1 MFVRKY
7 SVGWSQRVG
16 FLSSEMINSL
26 KNRSVLWVH
35 AVSVGEVH
43 AAIPMIRL
51 LKERFPDKKLIF
63 STVTVTGHKT
73 VAAKIKGID
82 GLFYFP
88 FDIPW
93 IIKRVIRML
102 HPSIFIFFETE
113 IWPNLLGNLK
123 KNGIPSVLVNGRIS
137 NRSFSR
143 YLKIKW
149 LMKEWIGNISL
160 ALMQTEEDR
169 FKMLEL
175 GADPCRIMTTG
186 NTKYDQLKQPD
197 KIPFGQISVLGQWD
211 WWVAGSTHPGEEE
224 MILNAYLRLRNEFP
238 RLGLIIAPR
247 HPERFSE
254 VSGLIEQKG
263 IFYSRKSQ
271 LKNETVWKSH
281 FPPVILLDTI
291 GELSEFYYWATIAFI
306 GGSLVPKG
314 GHNILEAVIWGK
326 APFFGKYSENFK
338 EMVQIFKENNAGI
351 EISSEEELV
360 PKIGLYLKNKNLLE
374 EKGKTALKTL
384 HENQGATDRN
394 MDLIEKLISEA
405 TGSASAERGV
415 RGHRRTR
422 SAARAPESERYEN

>member
-1 MFVRKY
+1 MTFFLYNFLLLLLSPLLLVWWGISLFDRKY
-7 SVGWSQRVG
+7 SIGWTQRLG
-16 FLSSEMINSL
+16 FLSPQLIDSL
-26 KNRSVLWVH
+26 KNRSVLWIH

-43 AAIPMIRL
+43 AAMPMIQL
-51 LKERFPDKKLIF
+51 LKKRFPDKSLIL
-63 STVTVTGHKT
+63 STITVTGHET
-73 VAAKIKGID
+73 VSSKIKGID

-93 IIKRVIRML
+93 IIKRVIRLL
-102 HPSIFIFFETE
+102 HPSMFIFFETE
-113 IWPNLLGNLK
+113 IWPNLLGYLRQNH
-123 KNGIPSVLVNGRIS
+123 IPSVLVNGRIS

-169 FKMLEL
+169 IKMLEL
-175 GADPCRIMTTG
+175 GAEPCKIITTG

-197 KIPFGQISVLGQWD
+197 KIPFGQISVLSQWD

-224 MILNAYLRLRNEFP
+224 MILNAWLALRNEFP

-254 VSGLIEQKG
+254 VSGLIEQKEV
-263 IFYSRKSQ
+263 FYSRKSQ
-271 LKNETVWKSH
+271 LKNETVWNNH

-291 GELSEFYYWATIAFI
+291 GELSEFYYWAAIAFI
-306 GGSLVPKG
+306 GGSLVPRG

-338 EMVQIFKENNAGI
+338 EMVQIFKDKNAGI
-351 EISSEEELV
+351 EFYNEGEIV
-360 PKIGLYLKNKNLLE
+360 PKISFYLKNKGLLE
-374 EKGKTALKTL
+374 EKGKTALKIL

-394 MDLIEKLISEA
+394 MALIEKFI
-405 TGSASAERGV
+405 RD
-415 RGHRRTR
+415 H
-422 SAARAPESERYEN
+422 EN